1 MTQESKDSQVQPY
14 QEMDVADES
23 QILSEMKGENF
34 LPEFVYQFQQGGRT
48 ITSLSYTGIKEA
60 IRRRG
65 HYSIVDYK
73 IEETTD
79 KYRAIVKIHDDL
91 NKIDA
96 LGASEADKTKP
107 FAYVLALNKAERNAY
122 AKLIPAKYFAEL
134 IAEKLGKTSKEADR
148 SPQTPKDVT
157 PTAQPTIRQQVERI
171 PSATMKPEEQVP
183 VSYQLNSWIK
193 PEIYANLTLSE
204 EGSDIILKPKERLE
218 APDFKAVCAAVEHF
232 KGKWVSVDGVWVI
245 PNA

>member
-148 SPQTPKDVT
+148 SPEKPKDVT
-157 PTAQPTIRQQVERI
+157 PPPTQKEPDV
-171 PSATMKPEEQVP
+171 QVP

-193 PEIYANLTLSE
+193 PEIYALLNQSE

-232 KGKWVSVDGVWVI
+232 HGKWIPVDGVWVI